1 MQNIVNQFSNINIS
15 QQYIKAG
22 SLVLLV
28 FVAVLLFA
36 YIRKYFVKS
45 SMDGMF
51 LGIFFGFLLT
61 LLLEGFLLIAG
72 RTALTEFLGWKD
84 APKPISTVLDLG
96 KEKLSEVLIDSGEI
110 PVSYA
115 SNPSTD
121 DALEVLQN
129 LKPDDIKK
137 IRGIICTP

>member
-1 MQNIVNQFSNINIS
+1 VQNIVNQFSNISIS

-84 APKPISTVLDLG
+84 APKPIGTVLDLG
-96 KEKLSEVLIDSGEI
+96 KEKLSQVLIDSGEI